1 MSNKVASV
9 VTLVCLPRCHWPQA
23 KKVFPCSARDAV
35 TVRSVSY
42 EPDSGTFYVAS
53 RSVDLPMHPE
63 KSPYVRSTVFCNAW
77 RLQPC
82 TAASSSSG
90 GGDGGGS
97 SSSSST
103 ATTPA
108 AQATLATYTAQFAAN
123 GWIPRMLL
131 RVEIPKQAGL
141 VAVVRKAVASFKPP
155 DDSSRPSTKLA
166 AAFKGTAG
174 GDS

>member
-1 MSNKVASV
+1 MCAFPPVNC
-9 VTLVCLPRCHWPQA
+9 TQA

-42 EPDSGTFYVAS
+42 ESDSGTFYVAS
-53 RSVDLPMHPE
+53 RSVDLPTHPE

-82 TAASSSSG
+82 TAASSSSSG
-90 GGDGGGS
+90 GGDGG
-97 SSSSST
+97 SSSST